1 MLRVGVRFV
10 FEKKTHHTREFYR
23 TTKRSSLA
31 AGKSNLTDYTNTHHS
46 VRVGLRDVLDRRTE
60 EQVYFLSHADY
71 TDYTDSYIAIA
82 CMCLRTR
89 TLGKPTARA

>member
-60 EQVYFLSHADY
+60 VQVYFLSH
-71 TDYTDSYIAIA
+71 TDNAASKSFRYRHRYRYCIAVPLTMPQA
-82 CMCLRTR
+82 Y
-89 TLGKPTARA
+89 